1 MNFTDAVRKEINK
14 DGKFTYTENMGKQFA
29 TTKSSLLDLFAT
41 IGAMRQKTNGEIIN
55 AFTSAFNENPLMATR
70 MAFYARN
77 IRDGGLGERRT
88 FRIILK
94 WLGDNHP
101 SIIRHNANYIAE
113 FGRYDD
119 LYELVGTKSEET
131 LWNIVQTQFYKD
143 LEDMQAGKKI
153 SLLAKWL
160 KSVNASSKETNRLG
174 KLTAQNLCLHE
185 RTYRKILSKMRAYI
199 DVVERKMSS
208 SKWSEIDYGGV
219 PSRAMTNY
227 HCAFYKN
234 DPTGFEKYIQMVKDG
249 KVKINAS
256 TLYPYDIVRDYDFS
270 PDSYHGSWFSNIE
283 PDPVLE
289 EQWKA
294 LPNYIAGQNNILVM
308 ADTSGSMSGLPMS
321 IAIGLAVYFA
331 ERNSG
336 AYKDLFLTFSRDPQ
350 YVKISGDTLKEKLSG
365 IKSIVA
371 NTDIEKAFKLI
382 LKTAV
387 DNNVPQEEIPASVI
401 VISDMEFDESTD
413 GNRSF
418 KTVRKM
424 FENAGYK
431 LPTVVYWNVSQ
442 RATGYQVRSDTD
454 NVILVSGASAGT
466 FKNLL
471 STVGT
476 TPYEFMEATLS
487 KEPYTL
493 IDVPDE
499 YKS

>member
-1 MNFTDAVRKEINK
+1 MNFTDAVRKEIDE

-29 TTKSSLLDLFAT
+29 TTKSGLLDLFAT
-41 IGAMRQKTNGEIIN
+41 IGAMRKKTNGEIIN
-55 AFTSAFNENPLMATR
+55 AFTGAFNENPLMATR

-174 KLTAQNLCLHE
+174 KLTAKNLCLSE
-185 RTYRKILSKMRAYI
+185 RTYRKLLSQMRAHI
-199 DVVERKMSS
+199 NVVERKMSS
-208 SKWSEIDYGGV
+208 SKWSEIDYSCV
-219 PSRAMTNY
+219 PSQAMANY

-234 DPTGFEKYIQMVKDG
+234 DQIGFEKYIQMVKDG
-249 KVKINAS
+249 KAKINSS
-256 TLYPYDIVRDYDFS
+256 TLYPYDIVRNYGFS
-270 PDSYHGSWFSNIE
+270 PRSYYGDWFNERE
-283 PDPVLE
+283 PDLVLE

-294 LPNYIAGQNNILVM
+294 LPNYIIGQNNILVM

-336 AYKDLFLTFSRDPQ
+336 AYKDLFLTFSGDPQ
-350 YVKISGDTLKEKLSG
+350 YVKISGNTLKEKLSG

-387 DNNVPQEEIPASVI
+387 ENNVPQEEIPASLI

-442 RATGYQVRSDTD
+442 RTTGYQVRSDTD

-471 STVGT
+471 STIGT

-493 IDVPDE
+493 IDVPSE

>member
-14 DGKFTYTENMGKQFA
+14 DGKFTCTENMGKQFA

-101 SIIRHNANYIAE
+101 SIIRHNASYIAE

-131 LWNIVQTQFYKD
+131 LWNIVQAQFYKD
-143 LEDMQAGKKI
+143 LDDMQAGKNI
-153 SLLAKWL
+153 SILAKWL

-174 KLTAQNLCLHE
+174 KLTAQNLCLSE
-185 RTYRKILSKMRAYI
+185 RTYRKLLSKMRAHI
-199 DVVERKMSS
+199 NVVERKMSL
-208 SKWSEIDYGGV
+208 SKWSEIDYSGV
-219 PSRAMTNY
+219 PSRAMVNY

-234 DPTGFEKYIQMVKDG
+234 DPIGFEKYIQMVKDG
-249 KVKINAS
+249 KAKINSS
-256 TLYPYDIVRDYDFS
+256 TLYPYDIVRDYGFS
-270 PDSYHGSWFSNIE
+270 TQSYYEDGTE

-294 LPNYIAGQNNILVM
+294 LPNYIIGQNNILVM

-336 AYKDLFLTFSRDPQ
+336 AYKDLFLTFSGDPQ
-350 YVKISGDTLKEKLSG
+350 YVKISGNTLKEKLSG

-387 DNNVPQEEIPASVI
+387 ENNVPQEEIPASLI

-442 RATGYQVRSDTD
+442 RTTGYQVRSDTD

-471 STVGT
+471 STIGT

-493 IDVPDE
+493 IDVPSE

>member
-14 DGKFTYTENMGKQFA
+14 DGKFTRTENMGKQFA

-208 SKWSEIDYGGV
+208 SKWSEIDYSGV

-249 KVKINAS
+249 KVKINSS
-256 TLYPYDIVRDYDFS
+256 TLYPYDIVRNYGFS
-270 PDSYHGSWFSNIE
+270 PRSYYGDWFNERE

-294 LPNYIAGQNNILVM
+294 LPNYIIGQNNILVM

-336 AYKDLFLTFSRDPQ
+336 AYKDLFLTFSGDPQ
-350 YVKISGDTLKEKLSG
+350 YVKISGNTLKEKLSG

-387 DNNVPQEEIPASVI
+387 ENNVPQEEIPASLI

-442 RATGYQVRSDTD
+442 RTTGYQVRSDTD

-471 STVGT
+471 STIGT

-493 IDVPDE
+493 IDVPSE